1 MMFRHNSGGKLKL
14 AIIGGNGAIGSTTAF
29 LTAQK
34 GIYDEIKLLGRK
46 TNVLK
51 NHAMDME
58 HALMPFSKTVVSFAE
73 YEDISDCQV
82 IFIAVGAPERKVE
95 SREEYLKDN
104 IRVIDEVLENSC
116 YFNKDA
122 VILTATN
129 PIDVFNY
136 YLYKK
141 LKRDRM
147 KMLGFSANDS
157 LRLRWAVAEKFNIDF
172 NKTEAY
178 CIGEHGEDQVPL
190 MNCIKYDGKKFDV
203 EDETKSEIK
212 NILVDWFLKFQNLDA
227 KRTSGW
233 TSSVTASEVLE
244 AIACD
249 SGKIIECSVPLGGE
263 LGFRDVSLGMMVK
276 LGKEGAMEIIVP
288 ELNDG
293 EKSAINKA
301 AAKIKQQITHLN
313 I

>member
-1 MMFRHNSGGKLKL
+1 LKL

-46 TNVLK
+46 NNVLEH
-51 NHAMDME
+51 HAMDME
-58 HALMPFSKTVVSFAE
+58 HALMPFSNTVVTAAE
-73 YEDISDCQV
+73 YEDIVDCQV
-82 IFIAVGAPERKVE
+82 IFIAAGAPERKVV
-95 SREEYLKDN
+95 SREEYLRDN
-104 IRVIDEVLENSC
+104 IRVMDEILEHSNN
-116 YFNKDA
+116 FNKDA

-129 PIDVFNY
+129 PIDVFSFY
-136 YLYKK
+136 VYKK

-157 LRLRWAVAEKFNIDF
+157 LRLRWALSEKFNLDF
-172 NKTEAY
+172 HKTEAY

-190 MNCIKYDGKKFDV
+190 MNCVKYDGKKFNVDN
-203 EDETKSEIK
+203 ETKTEVK
-212 NILVDWFLKFQNLDA
+212 KVLVDWFLKFQGLDA

-244 AIACD
+244 AIACN
-249 SGKIIECSVPLGGE
+249 SGKIIQCSVPLEGE
-263 LGFRDVSLGMMVK
+263 LGLTDVSLGMMVK
-276 LGKEGAMEIIVP
+276 LGNEGAKEIIVP
-288 ELNDG
+288 ELNDE
-293 EKSAINKA
+293 EKGSLYKA
-301 AAKIKQQITHLN
+301 ADKIKQQITHLN

>member
-1 MMFRHNSGGKLKL
+1 LKL

-58 HALMPFSKTVVSFAE
+58 HALMPFSNTVVTAAE
-73 YEDISDCQV
+73 YEDIVDCQV
-82 IFIAVGAPERKVE
+82 IFIAAGAPERKVV
-95 SREEYLKDN
+95 SREEYLRDN
-104 IRVIDEVLENSC
+104 IRVMDEILEHSNN
-116 YFNKDA
+116 FNKDA

-129 PIDVFNY
+129 PIDVFSFY
-136 YLYKK
+136 VYKK

-157 LRLRWAVAEKFNIDF
+157 LRLRWALSEKFNLDF
-172 NKTEAY
+172 HKTEAY

-190 MNCIKYDGKKFDV
+190 MNCVKYDGKKFNVDN
-203 EDETKSEIK
+203 ETKTEVK
-212 NILVDWFLKFQNLDA
+212 KVLVDWFLKFQGLDA

-244 AIACD
+244 AIACN
-249 SGKIIECSVPLGGE
+249 SGKIIQCSVPLEGE
-263 LGFRDVSLGMMVK
+263 LGLTDVSLGMMVK
-276 LGKEGAMEIIVP
+276 LGNEGAKEIIVP
-288 ELNDG
+288 ELNDE
-293 EKSAINKA
+293 EKGSLYKA
-301 AAKIKQQITHLN
+301 ADKIKQQITHLN

>member
-1 MMFRHNSGGKLKL
+1 LKL

-58 HALMPFSKTVVSFAE
+58 HALMPFSKTVVTAAE
-73 YEDISDCQV
+73 YEDIGDCQV
-82 IFIAVGAPERKVE
+82 IFIASGAPERKVV
-95 SREEYLKDN
+95 SREEYLMDN
-104 IRVIDEVLENSC
+104 IRVMDEILEHSSN
-116 YFNKDA
+116 FNKDA

-129 PIDVFNY
+129 PIDVFNF

-141 LKRDRM
+141 LKKNRM

-157 LRLRWAVAEKFNIDF
+157 LRLRWALSEKFNLEF
-172 NKTEAY
+172 HKTEAY

-190 MNCIKYDGKKFDV
+190 MNCVKYDGKKFNVDN
-203 EDETKSEIK
+203 ETKTEVK
-212 NILVDWFLKFQNLDA
+212 KVLVDWFLKFQGLDA

-233 TSSVTASEVLE
+233 TSSVTASDVLE

-249 SGKIIECSVPLGGE
+249 SGKIIQCSVPLEGE
-263 LGFRDVSLGMMVK
+263 LGLEDVSLGMMVK
-276 LGKEGAMEIIVP
+276 LGKEGAKEIIVP
-288 ELNDG
+288 ELNDE
-293 EKSAINKA
+293 EKKSLDKA

>member
-1 MMFRHNSGGKLKL
+1 LKL

-73 YEDISDCQV
+73 YEDIGDCQV
-82 IFIAVGAPERKVE
+82 IFIAAGAPERKVV

-104 IRVIDEVLENSC
+104 VRVMDEILEHSC
-116 YFNKDA
+116 HFSKDA

-129 PIDVFNY
+129 PIDVFNF

-141 LKRDRM
+141 LKKDRM
-147 KMLGFSANDS
+147 KILGFSANDS
-157 LRLRWAVAEKFNIDF
+157 LRLRWAIAEKFNLEF
-172 NKTEAY
+172 SKTEAY

-190 MNCIKYDGKKFDV
+190 MNCVKYDGKMMNI
-203 EDETKSEIK
+203 EDETKVEIK
-212 NILVDWFLKFQNLDA
+212 KILVDWFLKFQNLDA
-227 KRTSGW
+227 RRTSGW

-249 SGKIIECSVPLGGE
+249 SGKIIECSVPLEGD
-263 LGFRDVSLGMMVK
+263 LGYRDVSLGMMVK
-276 LGKEGAMEIIVP
+276 LGKEGAKEVIVP
-288 ELNDG
+288 KLNDG
-293 EKSAINKA
+293 EKRSLDKA
-301 AAKIKQQITHLN
+301 TAKIKQQIAHLN

>member
-1 MMFRHNSGGKLKL
+1 MKL
-14 AIIGGNGAIGSTTAF
+14 AIIGGNGAIGSTAAF

-46 TNVLK
+46 TNVLIH
-51 NHAMDME
+51 HAMDME

-82 IFIAVGAPERKVE
+82 VFIAAGAPERKVV

-104 IRVIDEVLENSC
+104 IRVIDDILEHSC
-116 YFNKDA
+116 HFNKDA
-122 VILTATN
+122 IILTATN
-129 PIDVFNY
+129 PIDVFNF

-141 LKRDRM
+141 LNKDRN
-147 KMLGFSANDS
+147 KVLGFSANDS
-157 LRLRWAVAEKFNIDF
+157 LRLRWAIAEKFNLDF
-172 NKTEAY
+172 DKTEAY

-190 MNCIKYDGKKFDV
+190 MNDIKYDGKIMTV
-203 EDETKSEIK
+203 EDETKKEIK
-212 NILVDWFLKFQNLDA
+212 KILVDWFLKFQSLDSR
-227 KRTSGW
+227 RTSGW
-233 TSSVTASEVLE
+233 TSAVTSSEVLE

-249 SGKIIECSVPLGGE
+249 SGKIIECSVPLEGE
-263 LGFRDVSLGMMVK
+263 LGFKDVSMGMMVK
-276 LGKEGAMEIIVP
+276 LGKEGAKEIILP
-288 ELNDG
+288 KLNDE
-293 EKSAINKA
+293 EKASLQKA

>member
-1 MMFRHNSGGKLKL
+1 MKL

-58 HALMPFSKTVVSFAE
+58 HALMPYSKTVVTAAE
-73 YEDISDCQV
+73 YEDISDCHV
-82 IFIAVGAPERKVE
+82 IFIAAGAPERKVE

-104 IRVIDEVLENSC
+104 IRVIDELLEHSSN
-116 YFNKDA
+116 FNKDA
-122 VILTATN
+122 IILTATN

-141 LKRDRM
+141 LKWNRM

-157 LRLRWAVAEKFNIDF
+157 LRLRWAISEKFSLEF

-190 MNCIKYDGKKFDV
+190 MNCVKYDGKKFDV
-203 EDETKSEIK
+203 ADETKTEVK
-212 NILVDWFLKFQNLDA
+212 KILVDWFLKFQNLDA

-244 AIACD
+244 AIACN
-249 SGKIIECSVPLGGE
+249 SGKIIPCSVPLDGE
-263 LGFRDVSLGMMVK
+263 LGYRDVSLGMMVK
-276 LGKEGAMEIIVP
+276 LGNEGAKEIIVP
-288 ELNDG
+288 ELNDA
-293 EKSAINKA
+293 EKKSLDKA